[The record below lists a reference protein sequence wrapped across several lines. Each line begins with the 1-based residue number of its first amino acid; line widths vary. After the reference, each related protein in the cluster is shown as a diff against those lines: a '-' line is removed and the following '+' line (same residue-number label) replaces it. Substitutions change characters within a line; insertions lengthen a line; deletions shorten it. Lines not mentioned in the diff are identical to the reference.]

1 MYMNPDCSVCFS
13 AMFPCASQLHHLVLP
28 SIVLCASQLHHLVLP
43 SIFAFF
49 LPALIALLLSLNR

>member
-13 AMFPCASQLHHLVLP
+13 ATFLCASQLHHLVLL

-49 LPALIALLLSLNR
+49 LPALIALLLGLNR